1 MKKNKY
7 IFVLLLLISIT
18 VVCSVG
24 TFFYV
29 KLNNESLASDDEIL
43 VMTSCNPVYIA
54 TLNVLDGVE
63 GYKVQNLSQPTTGC
77 LHDYTLTTEDMKNLS
92 KADVLVVNG
101 GGMEGYLD
109 DVVAAYPD
117 LTIIDTYEFIEHSAG
132 GIADFLIEEEE
143 HEEEEEEAA
152 KHTDEDTN
160 SLPLEG
166 KVAAKQTD
174 EVEHHHHD
182 HGANSHIWM
191 NEKLFEM
198 QAAAVANELMGE
210 NPNREETP
218 ISNNFFAFSKELNE
232 KIDKQGLDVA
242 MANKSVAI
250 LHEAFAYTAQSIGA
264 NVVATMDL
272 DEERQVSAGEVSAF
286 IDEIKE
292 HDVKLVLAEY
302 DYGNAMGKLIEE
314 QTDAKVVYLETLVH
328 GSYDK
333 DSYVEVMNNNF
344 ILIKNSL

>member
-18 VVCSVG
+18 VVCSIG

-29 KLNNESLASDDEIL
+29 KLNNEQVAKEDEIL

-54 TLNVLDGVE
+54 TLNLLDGVE

-92 KADVLVVNG
+92 KADVLIVNG

-117 LTIIDTYEFIEHSAG
+117 LKIIDTYEAIEHSDG
-132 GIADFLIEEEE
+132 FIGMDEYLIEEDEE
-143 HEEEEEEAA
+143 ESHEEE
-152 KHTDEDTN
+152 
-160 SLPLEG
+160 
-166 KVAAKQTD
+166 D
-174 EVEHHHHD
+174 EVSEHHHD

-191 NEKLFEM
+191 DDRLYKC
-198 QAAAVANELMGE
+198 QVAAIANELMGP

-218 ISNNFFAFSKELNE
+218 ISKNFFEYSHKLENE
-232 KIDKQGLDVA
+232 IDKQGLDVA
-242 MANKSVAI
+242 VANEDVAI
-250 LHEAFAYTAQSIGA
+250 LHEAFAYTAQSLGA

-272 DEERQVSAGEVSAF
+272 DEERQVSAGEVSTF

-292 HDVKLVLAEY
+292 HNVKLVFAEY
-302 DYGNAMGKLIEE
+302 DYGKSMGDLIEE
-314 QTDAKVVYLETLVH
+314 QTDAKVVYLETLMH
-328 GSYDK
+328 GNYSKQDYIKVINENYSRIDNRI
-333 DSYVEVMNNNF
+333 NN
-344 ILIKNSL
+344 

>member
-18 VVCSVG
+18 VVCSIG

-29 KLNNESLASDDEIL
+29 KLNNEQVAKEDEIL

-54 TLNVLDGVE
+54 TLNLLDGVE

-92 KADVLVVNG
+92 KADVLIVNG

-117 LTIIDTYEFIEHSAG
+117 LKIIDTYEAIEHSDG
-132 GIADFLIEEEE
+132 FIGMDEYLIEEDEE
-143 HEEEEEEAA
+143 ESHEEE
-152 KHTDEDTN
+152 
-160 SLPLEG
+160 
-166 KVAAKQTD
+166 D
-174 EVEHHHHD
+174 EVSEHHHD

-191 NEKLFEM
+191 DDRLYAC
-198 QAAAVANELMGE
+198 QVAAIANELMGP

-218 ISNNFFAFSKELNE
+218 ISKNFFEYSHKLDNE
-232 KIDKQGLDVA
+232 IDKQGLDVA
-242 MANKSVAI
+242 VANENVAI
-250 LHEAFAYTAQSIGA
+250 LHEAFAYTAQSLGA

-292 HDVKLVLAEY
+292 HNVKLVFAEY
-302 DYGNAMGKLIEE
+302 DYGKSMGDLIEE

-328 GSYDK
+328 GTYDK
-333 DSYVEVMNNNF
+333 DSYIFVQNNNYMK
-344 ILIKNSL
+344 IKETL

>member
-1 MKKNKY
+1 MKNKY
-7 IFVLLLLISIT
+7 LFVLLLLISIT
-18 VVCSVG
+18 VVCSIG

-29 KLNNESLASDDEIL
+29 KLNNEQTTNDDEIL

-54 TLNVLDGVE
+54 TLNILDGVE

-117 LTIIDTYEFIEHSAG
+117 LKIIDTYEAIEHSNG
-132 GIADFLIEEEE
+132 FIGMNELLIEEEE
-143 HEEEEEEAA
+143 HDHEEGHDHEDEEAHEEE
-152 KHTDEDTN
+152 
-160 SLPLEG
+160 
-166 KVAAKQTD
+166 
-174 EVEHHHHD
+174 HHHD

-191 NEKLFEM
+191 DDRLYAC
-198 QAAAVANELMGE
+198 QVAAIANELME
-210 NPNREETP
+210 PNPNREETP
-218 ISNNFFAFSKELNE
+218 ISKNFFEYSHKLEKE
-232 KIDKQGLDVA
+232 IDKQGLDVA
-242 MANKSVAI
+242 VANENVAI
-250 LHEAFAYTAQSIGA
+250 LHEAFAYTAQSLGA

-328 GSYDK
+328 GSYDV
-333 DSYVEVMNNNF
+333 DSYINVQNENYKR
-344 ILIKNSL
+344 IQLAL

>member
-1 MKKNKY
+1 MQTTQTNMKKNKY

-18 VVCSVG
+18 VVCSIG

-29 KLNNESLASDDEIL
+29 KLNNEQTANDDEIL

-54 TLNVLDGVE
+54 TLNILDGVE

-109 DVVAAYPD
+109 DVIAAYPD
-117 LTIIDTYEFIEHSAG
+117 LKIIDTYEDIEHSNGLVGMDAY
-132 GIADFLIEEEE
+132 LIEEDEE
-143 HEEEEEEAA
+143 HED
-152 KHTDEDTN
+152 HDEDE
-160 SLPLEG
+160 SHSHGE
-166 KVAAKQTD
+166 
-174 EVEHHHHD
+174 EHHHD

-191 NEKLFEM
+191 DERLYEC
-198 QAAAVANELMGE
+198 QVISIANGLMDA
-210 NPNREETP
+210 NPNREESAIAENVRKYTT
-218 ISNNFFAFSKELNE
+218 ALE
-232 KIDKQGLDVA
+232 KIDKQDLDVA
-242 MANKSVAI
+242 VANESVAI

-328 GSYDK
+328 GTYDK
-333 DSYVEVMNNNF
+333 DSYIFVQNNNYMK
-344 ILIKNSL
+344 IKETL

>member
-1 MKKNKY
+1 MKNKY
-7 IFVLLLLISIT
+7 LFVLLLLISIT
-18 VVCSVG
+18 VVCSIG

-29 KLNNESLASDDEIL
+29 KLNNEQTTNDDEIL

-54 TLNVLDGVE
+54 TLNILDGVE

-117 LTIIDTYEFIEHSAG
+117 LKIIDTYEAIEHSNG
-132 GIADFLIEEEE
+132 FIGMNELLIEEEE
-143 HEEEEEEAA
+143 LDHDHEDEEAHEEE
-152 KHTDEDTN
+152 
-160 SLPLEG
+160 
-166 KVAAKQTD
+166 
-174 EVEHHHHD
+174 HHHD

-191 NEKLFEM
+191 DDRLYAC
-198 QAAAVANELMGE
+198 QVAAIANELMGP
-210 NPNREETP
+210 NPNRDETP
-218 ISNNFFAFSKELNE
+218 ISKNFFEYSNKLEDE
-232 KIDKQGLDVA
+232 IDKKGLDVA
-242 MANKSVAI
+242 VANENVAI
-250 LHEAFAYTAQSIGA
+250 LHEAFAYTAQSLGA

-292 HDVKLVLAEY
+292 HNVKLVFAEY

-328 GSYDK
+328 GSYDV
-333 DSYVEVMNNNF
+333 DSYINVQNENYKR
-344 ILIKNSL
+344 IQLAL